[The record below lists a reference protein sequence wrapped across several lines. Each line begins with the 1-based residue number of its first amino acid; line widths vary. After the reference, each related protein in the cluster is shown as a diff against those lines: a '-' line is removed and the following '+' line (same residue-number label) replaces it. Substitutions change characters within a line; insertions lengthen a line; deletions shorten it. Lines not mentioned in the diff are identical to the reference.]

1 MKYTDIFAL
10 GLAAF
15 IGFTSCIDE
24 DYTGTEGTQGSKGI
38 QFNATTTETKT
49 VYGSQQTDKSWPVYW
64 EANDKIRIYCEE
76 AETGNQA
83 DYVVIPTSA
92 NPATGTITLAAGSAA
107 LQWGGDSDMHNFYA
121 VYPNTVT
128 VSDGVVAFPI
138 NRNQKAFVATT
149 DGKTQDIVAKPD
161 MTNQYMVAKTS
172 TTPIEQAVGLAF
184 EPIMTTLD
192 IVITAATVNMNVKGS
207 ARITGISIS
216 STMLNNSNASRET
229 FYYDLRN
236 GVENGAI
243 TANGATSSGTATTM
257 TEQTFVNLVDANG
270 NATYVDLAQGHTL
283 TMTVFL
289 PPMSIE
295 AAKNMK
301 RQVKV
306 RVHATGNT
314 ELVASLKTNDS
325 GTENWT
331 TQLTPGAKR
340 KVRLPAL
347 PTDAQYSGN
356 NWITPLDGNIY
367 VSQMSIP
374 GAHDAATGEEMGS
387 IIGEVFAATQEQ
399 KLQTMWDLG
408 VRCFDLRPAIW
419 SHANEQGG
427 IFGIGATYTPEL
439 YLYHAVCRVDLSWAS
454 ALNTLKGNLA
464 SNPGEF
470 AIVLFRHESENDLA
484 GIDISRLT
492 NKNNSDTDFNNYM
505 TSWVNSNKDLIVDW
519 KPDLTIDECRGK
531 IILISRFSGTW
542 SYGCFT
548 GWNHEAAGAV
558 TTLRN
563 ADGSKSATMYVQ
575 DYYNPSS
582 HDAKWQAIKAY
593 LEITKTFHTDASK
606 LNHWAINHAS
616 GYVGSST
623 SGTYRNN
630 AAAHNPALI
639 SYLTSS
645 TWEGSTGIMMFDY
658 AGASLSNGLL
668 TGDVEVQGDVAL
680 QTIID
685 NNYKYRMKRKGE

>member
-24 DYTGTEGTQGSKGI
+24 DYTGTEGTQGSNGI

-76 AETGNQA
+76 AETGKQA

-92 NPATGTITLAAGSAA
+92 NSATGTITLAAGSAA
-107 LQWGGDSDMHNFYA
+107 LQWGGSSDMHNFYA

-172 TTPIEQAVGLAF
+172 TTPIDQAVGLAF

-325 GTENWT
+325 GTANWT
-331 TQLTPGAKR
+331 TQLTPGTKR
-340 KVRLPAL
+340 KVKLPAL
-347 PTDAQYSGN
+347 PTDTQISGN
-356 NWITPLDGNIY
+356 NWITPLDGDIY

-374 GAHDAATGEEMGS
+374 GAHDAATGEDMTTIVGDL
-387 IIGEVFAATQEQ
+387 FASTQEQ
-399 KLQTMWDLG
+399 TLQTQWNLG
-408 VRCFDLRPAIW
+408 VRAFDLRPAIYDKLNNIDLPDW
-419 SHANEQGG
+419 LGGPQG
-427 IFGIGATYTPEL
+427 YDDDEL
-439 YLYHAVCRVDLSWAS
+439 WLYHGVTRVNVSWTS
-454 ALNTLKGNLA
+454 AMNTIKANLTE
-464 SNPGEF
+464 NPGEF
-470 AIVLFRHESENDLA
+470 AIVLFRHEDESTLGKSTDSNYFNTHMTNYINA
-484 GIDISRLT
+484 
-492 NKNNSDTDFNNYM
+492 NKN
-505 TSWVNSNKDLIVDW
+505 WIVDW

-582 HDAKWQAIKAY
+582 HDAKWQAIKTY

-623 SGTYRNN
+623 SSTYRNN

-668 TGDVEVQGDVAL
+668 TGNVEVQGDVAL

>member
-24 DYTGTEGTQGSKGI
+24 DYTGTEGTQGSNGI

-76 AETGNQA
+76 AETGKQA

-92 NPATGTITLAAGSAA
+92 NSATGTITLAAGSAA
-107 LQWGGDSDMHNFYA
+107 LQWGGSSDMHNFYA

-172 TTPIEQAVGLAF
+172 TTPIDQAVGLTF

-331 TQLTPGAKR
+331 TQLTPGTKR

-387 IIGEVFAATQEQ
+387 IIGDVFAATQEQ

-563 ADGSKSATMYVQ
+563 ADNSKSATMYVQ

-582 HDAKWQAIKAY
+582 HDAKWQAIKTY
-593 LEITKTFHTDASK
+593 MEITKTFHTDASK

-623 SGTYRNN
+623 SSTYRNN

-668 TGDVEVQGDVAL
+668 TGNVEVQGDVAL

>member
-76 AETGNQA
+76 AETGKQA
-83 DYVVIPTSA
+83 DYVVTPTSA

-172 TTPIEQAVGLAF
+172 TTPIDQAVGLTF

-325 GTENWT
+325 GTANWT
-331 TQLTPGAKR
+331 TQLTPGTKR

-575 DYYNPSS
+575 DFYNPSS
-582 HDAKWQAIKAY
+582 HDAKWQAIKTY